1 MINTSNADE
10 ERILRLMSS
19 AEWRNFVDTVL
30 EPRRDELIRCM
41 RRRGQ
46 TAQQHDYWIGAL
58 DQIDELLGLP
68 ARIQKEQAG
77 RRVPITGEGMTNE

>member
-1 MINTSNADE
+1 MINTIDADE

-30 EPRRDELIRCM
+30 TPRRDELIRCM

-68 ARIQKEQAG
+68 ARIQKKQAG
-77 RRVPITGEGMTNE
+77 RQTPITGEGTRYE